1 MKKFNITLSELEAA
15 VQYAKEHGVSEH
27 KTITMCIEPSGGIG
41 AVVTVSSE
49 WDGKRF
55 DITDYS
61 AW

>member
-15 VQYAKEHGVSEH
+15 IQYAKEHGASKH
-27 KTITMCIEPSGGIG
+27 KTITMCVESGGGIG
-41 AVVTVSSE
+41 AVITVSPE
-49 WDGKRF
+49 WNGKRV